1 MVSIRRATADDL
13 FQMQK
18 TNLLCLPEN
27 YQFKFYMYH
36 YLSWPS
42 LLHVAEDNDG
52 KIVGYVLAKLE
63 EEDIK
68 PGEIQGHITSI
79 SVLRT
84 YRRLGVARKLMEHA
98 INMLQEYFEADF
110 VSLHVRVSNRPA
122 LILYH
127 EKLGFEIR
135 GIEKSYY
142 GDLEDAYKMRKYF
155 KKEKKDEKEVT
166 IEINDEIKYEDIKDI
181 FEEVDEN
188 GKAKQ
193 NLKEEEKD
201 KKDGKED
208 RKKKKKHKK
217 KH

>member
-1 MVSIRRATADDL
+1 MRLT
-13 FQMQK
+13 
-18 TNLLCLPEN
+18 C
-27 YQFKFYMYH
+27 
-36 YLSWPS
+36 
-42 LLHVAEDNDG
+42 
-52 KIVGYVLAKLE
+52 
-63 EEDIK
+63 
-68 PGEIQGHITSI
+68 
-79 SVLRT
+79 
-84 YRRLGVARKLMEHA
+84 YRNILK
-98 INMLQEYFEADF
+98 
-110 VSLHVRVSNRPA
+110 

-135 GIEKSYY
+135 GIEKNYY
-142 GDLEDAYKMRKYF
+142 NDAEDAYKMRKYF
-155 KKEKKDEKEVT
+155 KQEKKDKNEIT
-166 IEINDEIKYEDIKDI
+166 IEIKDEIKYEDIKDI

>member
-98 INMLQEYFEADF
+98 INMLQEYFEADY

-135 GIEKSYY
+135 GIEKNYY
-142 GDLEDAYKMRKYF
+142 NDAEDAYKMRKYF
-155 KKEKKDEKEVT
+155 KQEKKDKNEIT
-166 IEINDEIKYEDIKDI
+166 IEIKDEIKYEDIKDI

>member
-135 GIEKSYY
+135 GIEKNYY
-142 GDLEDAYKMRKYF
+142 NDAEDAYKMRKYF
-155 KKEKKDEKEVT
+155 KKEKKDKNEIT
-166 IEINDEIKYEDIKDI
+166 IEIKDEIKYEDIKDI

>member
-135 GIEKSYY
+135 GIEKNYY
-142 GDLEDAYKMRKYF
+142 NDAEDAYKMRKYF
-155 KKEKKDEKEVT
+155 KQEKKDKNEIT
-166 IEINDEIKYEDIKDI
+166 IEIKDEIKLIPIPKI
-181 FEEVDEN
+181 VSN
-188 GKAKQ
+188 SAAKIQKFYDYTKCVTQ
-193 NLKEEEKD
+193 NV
-201 KKDGKED
+201 
-208 RKKKKKHKK
+208 
-217 KH
+217 

>member
-135 GIEKSYY
+135 GIEKTYY
-142 GDLEDAYKMRKYF
+142 NDAEDAYKMRKYF
-155 KKEKKDEKEVT
+155 KQEKKDKNEIT
-166 IEINDEIKYEDIKDI
+166 IEIKDEIKYEDIKDI

>member
-135 GIEKSYY
+135 GIEKNYY
-142 GDLEDAYKMRKYF
+142 NDAEDAYKMSKYF
-155 KKEKKDEKEVT
+155 KQEKKDKNEIT
-166 IEINDEIKYEDIKDI
+166 IEIKDEIKYEDIKDI

-188 GKAKQ
+188 GKEKK

>member
-135 GIEKSYY
+135 GIEKNYY
-142 GDLEDAYKMRKYF
+142 NDAEDAYKMRKYF
-155 KKEKKDEKEVT
+155 KQEKKDKNEIT
-166 IEINDEIKYEDIKDI
+166 IEIKDEIKYEDIKDI

-201 KKDGKED
+201 KKDGKEE